1 MIDVDT
7 LQIDTEE
14 AIADTIFTMDNELDD
29 SFRLGEED
37 CAQLGRDILRHV
49 VGTLSAEEFAALKA
63 ALA

>member
-29 SFRLGEED
+29 TFRLGEED
-37 CAQLGRDILRHV
+37 CAQLGRDILRYLTR
-49 VGTLSAEEFAALKA
+49 TLSTEEFAALKEV
-63 ALA
+63 LV